1 MRGETSIATPITT
14 FPPEWSKFT
23 PPMGWWVDVAA
34 KHCLKMGPLRTGRIA
49 NDLWHLPDVA
59 EADELGLQV
68 LRNIV
73 VASGE
78 YVGARSAQLLTLP

>member
-1 MRGETSIATPITT
+1 
-14 FPPEWSKFT
+14 
-23 PPMGWWVDVAA
+23 MGWWVDVAA

-68 LRNIV
+68 LRSIV
-73 VASGE
+73 VASG
-78 YVGARSAQLLTLP
+78 GP